1 MAPDPRPHVLTAIH
15 EPTFNLYVP
24 DALECE
30 DYPVTR
36 TTEAREAFAVA
47 WTCPH
52 PLLVVVDYHMI
63 QFTEFVSL
71 FREYEHEMPR
81 LEWVVF
87 GYRHENLLTTA
98 MRAFIAER
106 TDEPVVWT
114 FQLEELFAAVE
125 HAALRLA
132 HPRKEAVSGAL

>member
-1 MAPDPRPHVLTAIH
+1 M
-15 EPTFNLYVP
+15 YVP

-36 TTEAREAFAVA
+36 ATEAREAFAVA
-47 WTCPH
+47 WTCLH

-71 FREYEHEMPR
+71 FSEYVQEMPP

-87 GYRHENLLTTA
+87 GCRHENQLTTA
-98 MRAFIAER
+98 MRAFVAER

-114 FQLEELFAAVE
+114 FALEDLFTAVE

-132 HPRKEAVSGAL
+132 RRDGVSAAARP